1 MRRRTQLSAEERALW
16 AHVAQ
21 SIRPLPGRIMPKLEA
36 LPVARTEAKLDG
48 LSIGSALEPVQKPGI
63 KPLVPLERRMRQ
75 RVTRGQSPIDGVLD
89 LHGMRQDEAHRALLN
104 FIHRKVHEG
113 ASVVMVITG
122 KGGTL
127 SSDGRG
133 VATTDGRG
141 VPTMDHRGVLKRL
154 VPHWLSDPGQRRY
167 VLGFEDAAQHHGGT
181 GALYVRLRRL
191 RDGSGLL

>member
-1 MRRRTQLSAEERALW
+1 MRRRARLTDEELALW

-21 SIRPLPGRIMPKLEA
+21 GVRPLPGRKMPKVAPL
-36 LPVARTEAKLDG
+36 LPPRAEMKLDG
-48 LSIGSALEPVQKPGI
+48 FGIGAAVASPAKPGI

-75 RVTRGQSPIDGVLD
+75 RVSRGQSPIDGVLD

-104 FIHRKVHEG
+104 FIHRKAHEG

-122 KGGTL
+122 KGGM
-127 SSDGRG
+127 SAQGE
-133 VATTDGRG
+133 
-141 VPTMDHRGVLKRL
+141 RGVLKRL

-191 RDGSGLL
+191 REP

>member
-1 MRRRTQLSAEERALW
+1 MRRKAHLSDEERALW

-21 SIRPLPGRIMPKLEA
+21 SIRPLPGRKMPKVEPLAPVKIGVKLEGIT
-36 LPVARTEAKLDG
+36 LG
-48 LSIGSALEPVQKPGI
+48 GALEPAPKPGI

-113 ASVVMVITG
+113 AVVVMVITG
-122 KGGTL
+122 KGGF
-127 SSDGRG
+127 SSGG
-133 VATTDGRG
+133 LITGERG
-141 VPTMDHRGVLKRL
+141 VPTTDGRGVLKRL

>member
-1 MRRRTQLSAEERALW
+1 MRRKAQLSDEERALW

-21 SIRPLPGRIMPKLEA
+21 SIRPLPGRKMPKVEPLAPVKTGVKLEGLAIGGA
-36 LPVARTEAKLDG
+36 LAA
-48 LSIGSALEPVQKPGI
+48 EPRQGI

-89 LHGMRQDEAHRALLN
+89 LHGMRQDEAHRGLLN

-113 ASVVMVITG
+113 AVVVMIITG
-122 KGGTL
+122 KGGF
-127 SSDGRG
+127 SSGG
-133 VATTDGRG
+133 LVTGERG
-141 VPTMDHRGVLKRL
+141 VPTTDGRGVLKRL

-191 RDGSGLL
+191 KDGSGLL

>member
-1 MRRRTQLSAEERALW
+1 MRRRAQLSAEERALW

-21 SIRPLPGRIMPKLEA
+21 SIRPLPGRAMPKLEA
-36 LPVARTEAKLDG
+36 LPATRAEVKLEG
-48 LSIGSALEPVQKPGI
+48 LSIGGALEPGQKPGI

-122 KGGTL
+122 KGG
-127 SSDGRG
+127 G
-133 VATTDGRG
+133 VPTTDNRG
-141 VPTMDHRGVLKRL
+141 VPTTDSRGVLKRV
-154 VPHWLSDPGQRRY
+154 VPHWLSDPGQRRN

>member
-1 MRRRTQLSAEERALW
+1 MRRKAHLSDEERALW

-21 SIRPLPGRIMPKLEA
+21 SIRPLPGRKMPKVEPLATAQTSVKLE
-36 LPVARTEAKLDG
+36 G
-48 LSIGSALEPVQKPGI
+48 LSIGGALEPVQRPGI

-113 ASVVMVITG
+113 AIVVMVITG
-122 KGGTL
+122 KGGL
-127 SSDGRG
+127 SMNSERG
-133 VATTDGRG
+133 WPTTDG
-141 VPTMDHRGVLKRL
+141 RGVLKRL

-191 RDGSGLL
+191 KDGSGLL

>member
-1 MRRRTQLSAEERALW
+1 MRRKAQLSDEERALW

-21 SIRPLPGRIMPKLEA
+21 SIRPLPGRKMPKVEPLAPVKTGVKLEGLTIRGA
-36 LPVARTEAKLDG
+36 LAA
-48 LSIGSALEPVQKPGI
+48 EPRQGI

-113 ASVVMVITG
+113 AVVVMIITG
-122 KGGTL
+122 KGGL
-127 SSDGRG
+127 SMNGE
-133 VATTDGRG
+133 
-141 VPTMDHRGVLKRL
+141 RGVLKRL

-191 RDGSGLL
+191 KDGGSLL

>member
-1 MRRRTQLSAEERALW
+1 MRRKAQLSDEERALW

-21 SIRPLPGRIMPKLEA
+21 SIRPLPGRKMPKVEPLAPVKTGVKLEGLTIGGA
-36 LPVARTEAKLDG
+36 LAA
-48 LSIGSALEPVQKPGI
+48 EPRQGI

-113 ASVVMVITG
+113 AVVVMIITG
-122 KGGTL
+122 KGGF
-127 SSDGRG
+127 SSGG
-133 VATTDGRG
+133 LVTGERG
-141 VPTMDHRGVLKRL
+141 VPTTDGRGVLKRL

-191 RDGSGLL
+191 KDGGSLL